1 MKAIVVKYHG
11 PTNTKGTRLSVHA
24 EGVKTRYYSR
34 EYNDNLDVQAKKCA
48 IDFCTR
54 FGLLTPDQPAKTL
67 AQGTLP
73 NGDEVFVF
81 TGH

>member
-1 MKAIVVKYHG
+1 MKAIVVKYHS

-24 EGVKTRYYSR
+24 EDVKTRYYSR
-34 EYNDNLDVQAKKCA
+34 EYEFNLDVQSKNCA
-48 IDFCTR
+48 IDFCTKLGR
-54 FGLLTPDQPAKTL
+54 LTPDYPAKTL

-81 TGH
+81 TGC

>member
-11 PTNTKGTRLSVHA
+11 PTDTKGTRLSVHA

-34 EYNDNLDVQAKKCA
+34 EYGDNVDVQAKKCA
-48 IDFCTR
+48 IDFCTKL
-54 FGLLTPDQPAKTL
+54 GWLTMSHTDNAL
-67 AQGTLP
+67 IGSTLP